1 MGAAVGLCGRFG
13 QLLLHMSIWRRKPNP
28 PNQASD
34 QLRWSDSERV
44 TLAEIRKACG
54 KQASAGNRLC
64 GPTRHD
70 PGLAPEAERI
80 KVGCAGIGN
89 SKPLGMVAPPRL
101 WWLEIV
107 AEMITFGLR
116 NIREQTLSWKAGAL
130 LGERM
135 PNGPASKCVA
145 SRGASS

>member
-13 QLLLHMSIWRRKPNP
+13 QLLLHMSIWRGKRNP

-44 TLAEIRKACG
+44 TLAEIG
-54 KQASAGNRLC
+54 KRVGSKPLREIGCVAQA
-64 GPTRHD
+64 RHD

-135 PNGPASKCVA
+135 RNGPASKCVA
-145 SRGASS
+145 SGGASS

>member
-1 MGAAVGLCGRFG
+1 MWPVRSTAPAYEYLARKTKSSEPSFRPAAMVRLGTRHPGR
-13 QLLLHMSIWRRKPNP
+13 
-28 PNQASD
+28 D
-34 QLRWSDSERV
+34 
-44 TLAEIRKACG
+44 RKACG
-54 KQASAGNRLC
+54 KQASAGNRLR

-116 NIREQTLSWKAGAL
+116 NIQEQALSWKAGAL

-135 PNGPASKCVA
+135 RNGPASKCVA
-145 SRGASS
+145 SGGASS